1 MYIHSDTGFIMQKL
15 DKEQELFTITMEEC
29 GELIQCCSKAMR
41 RWELYKNSDSEISL
55 KEEIGDVYTMISLLV
70 EHGVISWDEI
80 KHRETIK
87 RKKLEQWSSL
97 IPHPPKTEQKEK
109 HFPSNS
115 VTWKQS
121 TGVDE
126 RGYGTVTYQKDYKQ
140 KMIYAHT
147 NFSSE
152 PMSEYEEKEWKMLEQ
167 RLEMEKNAKDS

>member
-1 MYIHSDTGFIMQKL
+1 MQKL
-15 DKEQELFTITMEEC
+15 DTQQELFTITMEEC

-87 RKKLEQWSSL
+87 RKKLEQWSGL
-97 IPHPPKTEQKEK
+97 IPHPPKTEA
-109 HFPSNS
+109 PSVELPS
-115 VTWKQS
+115 
-121 TGVDE
+121 E
-126 RGYGTVTYQKDYKQ
+126 PYKQ